1 MHIDID
7 IDKWK
12 QALQKELEANILPFW
27 LTHAKDVE
35 YGGFIGQIN
44 QDMTMIHDANKS
56 LVLTARILWT
66 FSAAYRFTDKHD
78 YLDMAHY
85 AYTSLFE
92 LFEDEQYGGFYWL
105 IDYKGNP
112 IETKKQVYGQAFVI
126 YALTEYFLATGCE
139 VALVNGIALFHLLEQ
154 HAYDAVHRGYFEAFA
169 REWSVTDNFSLSD
182 KDLNEKKSMNTHL
195 HVLEAYTHLYRV
207 WKSPLLAQKLTELI
221 EITLHHIINQD
232 NHHFLLFFDEQWN
245 SKSNAISYGHDIE
258 GSWLLYEAAQVL
270 DNEKL
275 LAKVKGI
282 VISMAN
288 ATLHEGIDHDGGIWN
303 EGAETGITN
312 PNKDWWP
319 QAEAMVGFF
328 NAFQLTDDPRFYE
341 AALHSWHFIQNCI
354 VDKVNGEWLWSV
366 DPSGKPLP
374 NEPKLSAWKCP
385 YHNSRACIEMINR
398 LSMSSDEFN

>member
-1 MHIDID
+1 MHVDE
-7 IDKWK
+7 WK
-12 QALQKELEANILPFW
+12 QALQEELEANILPFW
-27 LTHAKDVE
+27 LTHSKDVKH
-35 YGGFIGQIN
+35 GGFIGQIN
-44 QDMTMIHDANKS
+44 QDMTIVHDANKS

-66 FSAAYRFTDKHD
+66 FSAVYRLTDKED

-85 AYTSLFE
+85 AYSSLFE
-92 LFEDEQYGGFYWL
+92 LFADEQYGGFYWL

-112 IETKKQVYGQAFVI
+112 IEPKKQVYGQAFVI

-139 VALVNGIALFHLLEQ
+139 IALVNGIALFHLLEQ
-154 HAYDAVHRGYFEAFA
+154 HSYDAEHRGYFEAFS
-169 REWSVTDNFSLSD
+169 REWNATDNLSLSD

-207 WKSPLLAQKLTELI
+207 WKSPLLAHKLTELL

-245 SKSNAISYGHDIE
+245 SKSKAISYGHDIE

-270 DNEKL
+270 GNEKL

-282 VISMAN
+282 VISMAK
-288 ATLHEGIDHDGGIWN
+288 ATLYDGIDHDGGIWN
-303 EGAETGITN
+303 EGDETGITN
-312 PNKDWWP
+312 ANKDWWP

-328 NAFQLTDDPRFYE
+328 NAFQLTADPHFYE
-341 AALHSWHFIQNCI
+341 AALHSWNFIQNYI
-354 VDKVNGEWLWSV
+354 VDKVHGEWVWGV
-366 DPSGKPLP
+366 DVSGKPLP

-385 YHNSRACIEMINR
+385 YHNSRACIEMLHR
-398 LSMSSDEFN
+398 LSISHKSI

>member
-27 LTHAKDVE
+27 LTHSKDVKH
-35 YGGFIGQIN
+35 GGFIGQIN
-44 QDMTMIHDANKS
+44 QDMTIVHDANKS

-66 FSAAYRFTDKHD
+66 FSAVYRLTDKED

-85 AYTSLFE
+85 AYSSLFE
-92 LFEDEQYGGFYWL
+92 LFADEQYGGFYWL

-112 IETKKQVYGQAFVI
+112 IEPKKQVYGQAFVI

-139 VALVNGIALFHLLEQ
+139 IALVNGIALFHLLEQ
-154 HAYDAVHRGYFEAFA
+154 HSYDAEHRGYFEAFS
-169 REWSVTDNFSLSD
+169 REWNATDNLSSSD

-207 WKSPLLAQKLTELI
+207 WKSPLLAHKLTELL

-245 SKSNAISYGHDIE
+245 SKSKAISYGHDIE

-270 DNEKL
+270 GNEKL

-282 VISMAN
+282 VISMAM
-288 ATLHEGIDHDGGIWN
+288 
-303 EGAETGITN
+303 
-312 PNKDWWP
+312 
-319 QAEAMVGFF
+319 MVAYGMK
-328 NAFQLTDDPRFYE
+328 E
-341 AALHSWHFIQNCI
+341 M
-354 VDKVNGEWLWSV
+354 K
-366 DPSGKPLP
+366 
-374 NEPKLSAWKCP
+374 
-385 YHNSRACIEMINR
+385 RA
-398 LSMSSDEFN
+398 

>member
-1 MHIDID
+1 MHVDE
-7 IDKWK
+7 WK
-12 QALQKELEANILPFW
+12 QALQEELEANILPFW
-27 LTHAKDVE
+27 LTHSKDVKH
-35 YGGFIGQIN
+35 GGFIGQIN
-44 QDMTMIHDANKS
+44 QNMTIVHDANKS

-66 FSAAYRFTDKHD
+66 FSAVYRLTDKED

-85 AYTSLFE
+85 AYSSLFE
-92 LFEDEQYGGFYWL
+92 LFADEQYGGFYWL

-112 IETKKQVYGQAFVI
+112 IEPKKQVYGQAFVI

-139 VALVNGIALFHLLEQ
+139 IALVNGIALFHLLEQ
-154 HAYDAVHRGYFEAFA
+154 HSYDAEHSGYFEAFS
-169 REWSVTDNFSLSD
+169 REWNATDNLSLSD

-207 WKSPLLAQKLTELI
+207 WKSPLLAHKLTELL

-245 SKSNAISYGHDIE
+245 SRSKAISYGHDIE

-270 DNEKL
+270 GNEKL

-282 VISMAN
+282 VISMAK
-288 ATLHEGIDHDGGIWN
+288 ATLYDGIDHDGGIWN
-303 EGAETGITN
+303 EGDETGITN
-312 PNKDWWP
+312 ANKDWWP

-328 NAFQLTDDPRFYE
+328 NAFQLTDDPHFYE
-341 AALHSWHFIQNCI
+341 AALHSWHFIQNYI
-354 VDKVNGEWLWSV
+354 VDKVHGEWVWGV
-366 DPSGKPLP
+366 DVSGKPLP

-385 YHNSRACIEMINR
+385 YHNSRACIEMLHR
-398 LSMSSDEFN
+398 LSISHKSI

>member
-1 MHIDID
+1 MNVDIE
-7 IDKWK
+7 KWK
-12 QALQKELEANILPFW
+12 QALQEELDGNILPFW
-27 LTHAKDVE
+27 LTHAKDNK

-44 QDMTMIHDANKS
+44 QDMTVVQGANKS

-66 FSAAYRFTDKHD
+66 FSAAYRLTDKQDHI
-78 YLDMAHY
+78 DMAHY

-92 LFEDEQYGGFYWL
+92 LFADEQYGGFYWL

-112 IETKKQVYGQAFVI
+112 IEAKKQVYGQAFVI

-139 VALVNGIALFHLLEQ
+139 IALVNAIALFHLLEQ
-154 HAYDAVHRGYFEAFA
+154 HSYDVEHKGYFEAFS
-169 REWSVTDNFSLSD
+169 REWCATDNLSLSD

-195 HVLEAYTHLYRV
+195 HVLEAYSHLYRV
-207 WKSPLLAQKLTELI
+207 WKSPLLEQKLTELI
-221 EITLHHIINQD
+221 EITLLHIINQN

-270 DNEKL
+270 GNEKL

-288 ATLHEGIDHDGGIWN
+288 ATLHEGVDHDGGIWN

-312 PNKDWWP
+312 ANKEWWP
-319 QAEAMVGFF
+319 QAEAMVGFY
-328 NAFQLTDDPRFYE
+328 NAFQLTDDPRFYD
-341 AALHSWHFIQNCI
+341 AALNSWHFIQNCI
-354 VDKVNGEWLWSV
+354 VDKVHGEWLWGV

-385 YHNSRACIEMINR
+385 YHNSRACIEMLHR
-398 LSMSSDEFN
+398 LSMSSDEIN